1 MYLQLAAALCFR
13 SDAGTAYEGQ
23 VTLPRRV
30 LLFENDK
37 TKFEGGKVR
46 LETHHNI
53 DSLGDPDLETKLTI
67 HKHALFTDQPAS
79 SEVGAILQIAC
90 HFGGRL
96 LWALTCLLA
105 Y

>member
-1 MYLQLAAALCFR
+1 MLQLAAALCYR
-13 SDAGTAYEGQ
+13 IDAGNAYEGQ
-23 VTLPRRV
+23 DTLPRRV

-37 TKFEGGKVR
+37 IQFEGGKVR

-53 DSLGDPDLETKLTI
+53 DSLGDPDIETKQTI
-67 HKHALFTDQPAS
+67 NQHVLYTYTP
-79 SEVGAILQIAC
+79 SEVGAILQIAG

-96 LWALTCLLA
+96 LWGLTCLLA